1 MAKRQMVQVNLIKN
15 SIAAYMAAVELHNKP
30 NIPYRYETVT
40 LLMINAWELA
50 LKAFIKK
57 YIKSKSIYEREGH
70 TISFDKALKYVN
82 DYKNEKKKKSFLA
95 IKSNLE
101 RIEEYRNNITHYY
114 CDELEPYIFMLI
126 AKSAINYVDFMK
138 TSFSKDVMANE
149 GLFIMPLG
157 FKLPFKPEEFLSE
170 NVAKYASSEA
180 AKKFINEMV
189 SVIEY
194 LHQENIEESIVVG
207 FDLYLES
214 VKNATNSD
222 LLVAIT
228 SHENATASI
237 SRVTNVRFDATANQV
252 VNLSD
257 QQFRSIWKYTHE
269 QLVAWCK
276 ENIDGFKKNQ
286 FFNEAKKSI
295 WGDMNCVFDKKL
307 DSTNSKSAS
316 QKFYTELGLKR
327 IKEYY
332 ESHGQVLGNMN

>member
-1 MAKRQMVQVNLIKN
+1 MAKRQMVQSNLVKN

-30 NIPYRYETVT
+30 NIAYRYETVT

-57 YIKSKSIYEREGH
+57 YIKNKSIYERDGH

-101 RIEEYRNNITHYY
+101 EIEKYRNNITHYY
-114 CDELEPYIFMLI
+114 CDELEPYIFMLV
-126 AKSAINYVDFMK
+126 AKAAINYVDFMK
-138 TSFSKDVMANE
+138 TSFAKDVMADE

-157 FKLPFKPEEFLSE
+157 FKLPFKPEDFLSG

-180 AKKFINEMV
+180 AKEFINEIV

-194 LHQENIEESIVVG
+194 LHQENVEESIVVG

-228 SHENATASI
+228 SKENAIASI
-237 SRVTNVRFDATANQV
+237 SKVSKLRIDPTASQA

-257 QQFRSIWKYTHE
+257 QEFRSIWKYTHE
-269 QLVAWCK
+269 QVVTWCK
-276 ENIDGFKKNQ
+276 ENVNNFKRNSR
-286 FFNEAKKSI
+286 FTEAKKSI
-295 WGDMNCVFDKKL
+295 WGDTNCVYDKKL

-316 QKFYTELGLKR
+316 QRFYTDLGLER

-332 ESHGQVLGNMN
+332 ESHA